1 MMFKI
6 VRTYKNKKYLNKF
19 IFRNEVEFV
28 NKFKQLDKNKSISN
42 VILIPDK
49 LKIRKNLINLLNSI
63 ICVKFYIFFS
73 FEMFFIIA
81 IHACLLIKVT

>member
-49 LKIRKNLINLLNSI
+49 LKIRKI
-63 ICVKFYIFFS
+63 
-73 FEMFFIIA
+73 
-81 IHACLLIKVT
+81 